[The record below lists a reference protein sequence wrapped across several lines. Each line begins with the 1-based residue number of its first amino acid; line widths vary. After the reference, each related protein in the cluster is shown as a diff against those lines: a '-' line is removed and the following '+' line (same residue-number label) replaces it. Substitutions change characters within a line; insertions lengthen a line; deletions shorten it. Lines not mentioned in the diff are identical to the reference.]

1 MREGR
6 LLNQAPSSGTGSK
19 EKLDK
24 GLHVWCLFEINVNS
38 RRVKGQTLGQHLQ
51 TTCAGRGEIK
61 STRRVSWVQNAT
73 ALRGRGEAF
82 TFLVYLYTNIQLS

>member
-6 LLNQAPSSGTGSK
+6 LLNQAPSSRTGSK

-38 RRVKGQTLGQHLQ
+38 RRVKGQTWGN
-51 TTCAGRGEIK
+51 TCKQPVRGRGEIK